1 MGGRVSERERARNLD
16 ARMRNEKRERR
27 TNEDDDDDDC
37 LLISGRELLTF

>member
-27 TNEDDDDDDC
+27 TNEDDDDC